1 MTVGGSAS
9 AQRALHVQS
18 STGICLSDGDRD
30 RVGLRPI
37 SPDANTGHFAVN
49 VRSGGSSIER
59 LRLTSTGNLCVGPS
73 GSSAGFTPALTVTG
87 TNPSL
92 GLRLQD
98 GNSGTFYN
106 TVLSS
111 DGNSIKKF
119 YSQQVIFA
127 TAANDGG
134 TSESSK
140 MTLDTSGNLTI
151 AGSYSPSDINLK
163 TNIEELP
170 DVLNVLDDIKPI
182 KYKYKRDIEEGIDTV
197 KMGLIAQEVEKHFPE
212 LILENSIHDTEEQKF
227 KSLNYNGMIPI
238 LLKAV
243 QELSSNVNEL
253 KQKIKELEK

>member
-1 MTVGGSAS
+1 
-9 AQRALHVQS
+9 
-18 STGICLSDGDRD
+18 
-30 RVGLRPI
+30 
-37 SPDANTGHFAVN
+37 
-49 VRSGGSSIER
+49 
-59 LRLTSTGNLCVGPS
+59 VGPS
-73 GSSAGFTPALTVTG
+73 GSSAGFYPALTVTG
-87 TNPSL
+87 TQPCM
-92 GLRLQD
+92 GLRGQD
-98 GNSGTFYN
+98 GNSGYFFN
-106 TVLSS
+106 QLLSPGS
-111 DGNSIKKF
+111 NKIILF
-119 YSQQVIFA
+119 YSHEINYA

-134 TSESSK
+134 TSESTK

-243 QELSSNVNEL
+243 QELSSKVNEL
-253 KQKIKELEK
+253 EKKLNP